1 MSDLVAIAYPDEFR
15 AAEVR
20 ATLARLQMEYLV
32 DLEDAVVVTKDSS
45 GKVKLHQPVNLTAAG
60 AISGGFWGGLI
71 GLLFLMPFAGL
82 AIGAGVGALSGKLTD
97 FGIDDNFVKALSEN
111 LPPGSSALF
120 MLVKKATP
128 DRVVPE
134 VAKFGGTVLR
144 TNLSSAA
151 EAKLR
156 EAFGEDNRA
165 D

>member
-120 MLVKKATP
+120 ILVKKATP

-144 TNLSSAA
+144 TNLSSEA